1 MLCKICTSTSV
12 TMYTQKVKGY
22 TLRANIYKN
31 RKLKKPNDFMIC
43 KFLAGDQD
51 VKLYHAGLNSLCLE
65 YKYKRKFLLRFNV
78 HFQL

>member
-43 KFLAGDQD
+43 KFLAGVSRCQT
-51 VKLYHAGLNSLCLE
+51 VPCRSK
-65 YKYKRKFLLRFNV
+65 
-78 HFQL
+78 

>member
-31 RKLKKPNDFMIC
+31 RKLKKPNDFMILSSWQGIKMSNC
-43 KFLAGDQD
+43 TMQ
-51 VKLYHAGLNSLCLE
+51 V
-65 YKYKRKFLLRFNV
+65 
-78 HFQL
+78 